1 MYLESE
7 KARKMKTSLEGMEE
21 NKNLARGGMPI
32 KKMGDPRLPLKC
44 KNGNENHDLRFT

>member
-1 MYLESE
+1 LYLESE

-32 KKMGDPRLPLKC
+32 KK
-44 KNGNENHDLRFT
+44 NGRSAPPFEVQKWK